1 MSRAGLGVILFLV
14 FILTVISSGCA
25 ELPPQKILEDV
36 GFLPTETPTEAPEPT
51 AYVTP
56 ATPYGYETPPATG
69 EPAPAATEAP
79 TPVAD
84 TYTEIYNE
92 TLTLNYNTVAMV
104 YDLNPPPMVISYIV
118 TPKYTTR
125 TTFVTSEYGSKEEK
139 TITVTHLSETS
150 WCKITVRDS
159 NTGEILAQDGFGR
172 LYSSDTKRQLTV
184 RNARL
189 CHVEITGNDV
199 TLDVEIKVRSI

>member
-1 MSRAGLGVILFLV
+1 MTRAGLGVILFLV

-36 GFLPTETPTEAPEPT
+36 GFLPTETPTETPEPT

-56 ATPYGYETPPATG
+56 ATPYGGEATPV
-69 EPAPAATEAP
+69 EPTCAATEVP
-79 TPVAD
+79 TPVVD

-92 TLTLNYNTVAMV
+92 TLTLKYNTVAMV
-104 YDLNPPPMVISYIV
+104 YDLNPPPMVISYTV
-118 TPKYTTR
+118 TPEYTTR
-125 TTFVTSEYGSKEEK
+125 TTFVTSQYGSKEEK
-139 TITVTHLSETS
+139 TITVTHLSQTS
-150 WCKITVRDS
+150 WCKITVRDDS
-159 NTGEILAQDGFGR
+159 TGEILAQDGFGK
-172 LYSSDTKRQLTV
+172 LYSSDTQRQLTV

-199 TLDVEIKVRSI
+199 TLDVAIKVRSI